1 MGNRPF
7 ILPIHK
13 TKEVPDQFDWGNLK
27 SRFSGKTLFRLRLY
41 NLETGDLSLLDSIN
55 NKWFYEELLGYS
67 RSSQDINLLPALKK
81 IAGSGKYDESLRQRA
96 SETGE
101 IIEDQALKKNTH
113 PKTAP
118 EKDDYAKVENA
129 RKVLAGTRYPQTTEI
144 LRLLG
149 DKSPEHKRLGLFLI
163 GKFKMTDMIQ
173 EACECLSIHGIED
186 DAYSVL
192 LSFGRV
198 AAKEINKYYLTS
210 SGNINTRKI
219 VLRLLSQI
227 NQTADMSFLSEQ
239 LWSSSRQIREMA
251 LDTLLSLK
259 YIVNKDETIRLRNNI
274 VETFGTLTWIIS
286 ALVSLQ
292 DNNNAVLS
300 TEMSKEYARWK
311 NYLLKLLIL
320 TYENRNVKEDGKSQK
335 EKKDDVTK
343 AISRMTGIVF
353 DSSDKT
359 KHADPS
365 DPVYF
370 KKKLKKLQSYFPCE
384 IPEYKS
390 LLEDIINCD
399 YNLLSI
405 WTKAC
410 TLRSINEIEEEYL
423 GESVV
428 ALLFSPEEV
437 LREESASLISRSGK
451 ELYRK
456 TAERIPEI
464 TRRQLDRIIAGE
476 SLERELVYEK
486 AKFLSTCFNDLNED
500 ELIFL
505 AEKISFVRHD
515 ESGIYS
521 QPSDTILWSFSED
534 KSDPEVF
541 VNLEDNTDPGKL
553 IKDIRYKCSFCYL
566 LPLNAVR
573 EFYFQ
578 YPERSF
584 GIFKY
589 IDKSE
594 K

>member
-13 TKEVPDQFDWGNLK
+13 TKKAPEQFDWENLK
-27 SRFSGKTLFRLRLY
+27 CRFSGRTLFRLKLY
-41 NLETGDLSLLDSIN
+41 DLETGDLSLLDSIK

-67 RSSQDINLLPALKK
+67 RSSQDVNLLPALKK

-96 SETGE
+96 SETVE
-101 IIEDQALKKNTH
+101 IIEDQALKKKAH
-113 PKTAP
+113 PKTGPA
-118 EKDDYAKVENA
+118 KDDSAKVENA
-129 RKVLAGTRYPQTTEI
+129 RIVLAGTRYPQTTEI

-149 DKSPEHKRLGLFLI
+149 DKSTDHKRLALFMI

-173 EACECLSIHGIED
+173 EACECLSVHGIED

-192 LSFGRV
+192 LSFGSV

-210 SGNINTRKI
+210 SGNINTRKT

-227 NQTADMSFLSEQ
+227 NQTADMSFLAEQ

-259 YIVNKDETIRLRNNI
+259 YIVNKDETIRLKNNI
-274 VETFGTLTWIIS
+274 VETIGTLTWIIS
-286 ALVSLQ
+286 TLVSLQ
-292 DNNNAVLS
+292 NKSNAILS
-300 TEMSKEYARWK
+300 TEISKEYARWK

-320 TYENRNVKEDGKSQK
+320 AYENKGVKEDGKSQK
-335 EKKDDVTK
+335 EKKDDQTK

-353 DSSDKT
+353 DSPDKT
-359 KHADPS
+359 KPVDPS

-370 KKKLKKLQSYFPCE
+370 KKKLKKLQRYFPSE
-384 IPEYKS
+384 VPQYKS

-410 TLRSINEIEEEYL
+410 TLRSIHKIEEEYL

-428 ALLFSPEEV
+428 ALLFSPEAV
-437 LREESASLISRSGK
+437 LREESARLISRSDK

-456 TAERIPEI
+456 AAERIPEI
-464 TRRQLDRIIAGE
+464 TRKQLDRIIAGE
-476 SLERELVYEK
+476 SPERELVYEK
-486 AKFLSTCFNDLNED
+486 AIFLSSCFNDLNED

-505 AEKISFVRHD
+505 VEKMSFVRHD

-521 QPSDTILWSFSED
+521 QPSDTILWSFSDD
-534 KSDPEVF
+534 KSSPEVF

-553 IKDIRYKCSFCYL
+553 IKDIRDKCSFCYA
-566 LPLNAVR
+566 LPLNTVR

-589 IDKSE
+589 IDKCE
-594 K
+594 E